1 MPTYDYECTKC
12 SHNFDA
18 FQSMSED
25 PLVKCPSCG
34 KNGLRRL
41 IGGGLGVIFKG
52 SGFYVTD
59 SRGGGNGRG
68 AKTDSESTSSDS
80 SSESKSTPDSSS
92 GASADT
98 SNKDSSKSGASTDTK
113 KPKSSSGSKAAT

>member
-12 SHNFDA
+12 GHTFDA

-25 PLVKCPSCG
+25 PLVKCPQCK
-34 KNGLRRL
+34 KNGLKRL

-59 SRGGGNGRG
+59 SRGKRTNGEKKG
-68 AKTDSESTSSDS
+68 AESPSETAASSASSSSSTSSKEKK
-80 SSESKSTPDSSS
+80 SEP
-92 GASADT
+92 
-98 SNKDSSKSGASTDTK
+98 SSKA
-113 KPKSSSGSKAAT
+113 KAAT

>member
-12 SHNFDA
+12 GHSFDA
-18 FQSMSED
+18 FQSMSDD
-25 PLVKCPSCG
+25 PLVKCPGCG

-59 SRGGGNGRG
+59 SRTGGNGG
-68 AKTDSESTSSDS
+68 AGSSKSSGESTSSTPASGDS
-80 SSESKSTPDSSS
+80 SSSDSNS
-92 GASADT
+92 G
-98 SNKDSSKSGASTDTK
+98 SSKSESAKTG
-113 KPKSSSGSKAAT
+113 SSSSDSKTSKADKGSKAAS